1 MLLMVTKA
9 SGSTSRLESPCPDR
23 PTAQVEC
30 KTIHS
35 SSCSI
40 RNISPSTSHPAVFQ
54 IRCLH
59 YKMRLRCTAHCTWC
73 FRGRLL
79 NDCLLPGA
87 DERPSFAVL
96 RGRLDTLAHDA
107 HSCHIDLA
115 AARANLNYEN
125 PTVIAQM
132 AKRNRNG

>member
-1 MLLMVTKA
+1 ML
-9 SGSTSRLESPCPDR
+9 S
-23 PTAQVEC
+23 
-30 KTIHS
+30 
-35 SSCSI
+35 
-40 RNISPSTSHPAVFQ
+40 
-54 IRCLH
+54 
-59 YKMRLRCTAHCTWC
+59 C

-79 NDCLLPGA
+79 GDCLLPGA

-96 RGRLDTLAHDA
+96 CDRLDTLAHDA